1 MITLAT
7 KTGII
12 NSIQAIVQETE
23 PEILG
28 LLDVIKNY
36 PFQTAIAAI
45 LAMLGGFLTFYLIVG
60 RKNIPL
66 WLINAM
72 FVGAIV
78 IIFFLT
84 VTVDPW
90 LVDLFQ
96 NNPGEFFLGLIF
108 TSVFG
113 IFFIPFVIT
122 TIAGYA
128 IARSRL

>member
-1 MITLAT
+1 MIALAT
-7 KTGII
+7 KTVII
-12 NSIQAIVQETE
+12 NSIQAVTQEAE

-28 LLDVIKNY
+28 LLDVIKYY
-36 PFQTAIAAI
+36 PFQTGIAAV
-45 LAMLGGFLTFYLIVG
+45 LAMLGGFLTFYLIIG

-78 IIFFLT
+78 MIFFLT
-84 VTVDPW
+84 FTVDPW
-90 LVDLFQ
+90 LLDLFV
-96 NNPGEFFLGLIF
+96 NNPGEFILGLVF

-128 IARSRL
+128 IARAKI